1 VFEIG
6 AASLEILLPW
16 IVGLYFFHPDVK
28 DDYHKKHDIV
38 YVVYFLLFFI
48 SFCAW
53 VKGYMY
59 ARAIEN
65 IAKEMRYDLYHNYV
79 VNLEKIR
86 LMKRIQI
93 NLASA
98 FGKKNEVN
106 ETASPSLKFKKTDE
120 FSITEVDEQIETIM
134 SDIKQTAAQTV
145 KNRVLIIISVAN
157 IFYTGSYFFGSLIAI
172 WIGLEIYHAIFHPC
186 VDKAELV

>member
-1 VFEIG
+1 MKRYRCTINTGLVFEIG

-28 DDYHKKHDIV
+28 DDYKRKHDIV

-48 SFCAW
+48 SFCSW

-65 IAKEMRYDLYHNYV
+65 MAREMRYDLYHNYV

-86 LMKRIQI
+86 LMKRIQL

-98 FGKKNEVN
+98 FSK
-106 ETASPSLKFKKTDE
+106 SKTEGVTD
-120 FSITEVDEQIETIM
+120 
-134 SDIKQTAAQTV
+134 
-145 KNRVLIIISVAN
+145 
-157 IFYTGSYFFGSLIAI
+157 
-172 WIGLEIYHAIFHPC
+172 
-186 VDKAELV
+186 

>member
-1 VFEIG
+1 
-6 AASLEILLPW
+6 
-16 IVGLYFFHPDVK
+16 
-28 DDYHKKHDIV
+28 
-38 YVVYFLLFFI
+38 
-48 SFCAW
+48 
-53 VKGYMY
+53 MY

-134 SDIKQTAAQTV
+134 SDIKQTAA
-145 KNRVLIIISVAN
+145 
-157 IFYTGSYFFGSLIAI
+157 
-172 WIGLEIYHAIFHPC
+172 
-186 VDKAELV
+186 